1 MNKKYIQAFSII
13 ETVVSMVITA
23 VVIGLIF
30 IIFTIMSERM
40 QDFKNQNQYVA
51 DLNRMTY
58 SINKDLFDSDKM
70 VVDSENNITF
80 IAYSGTTIKYNCTPN
95 YFLRTK
101 ANFIDTFK
109 IPIHRI
115 HIDTLQNKD
124 KRIVFERMSLTIDVN
139 KEPMNLKF
147 FKKIYPN
154 ELLKKEFRKHEF

>member
-1 MNKKYIQAFSII
+1 MNKNYVPAFSII

-58 SINKDLFDSDKM
+58 SINKDIFESDKM
-70 VVDSENNITF
+70 VVDTENNIMF
-80 IAYSGTTIKYNCTPN
+80 ISYSGITIKYSCTPN

-109 IPIHRI
+109 IPIHTI
-115 HIDTLQNKD
+115 HIDTLQNKN
-124 KRIVFERMSLTIDVN
+124 KKMVFERLSLAIDVN
-139 KEPMNLKF
+139 KELMNLKF
-147 FKKIYPN
+147 FKKVYTN